1 MEKGKKGAGFNGL
14 GSDGLF
20 ERGFERC
27 GERIGV
33 FDLGHGWF
41 YFIGKGLC

>member
-1 MEKGKKGAGFNGL
+1 MEKGKERAGFDGL

-20 ERGFERC
+20 ERGFERR

-33 FDLGHGWF
+33 VDLGHG
-41 YFIGKGLC
+41 